1 MADATTSFYDSIPA
15 FSNFADFT
23 VDSHFR
29 RVPSDWW
36 VLLTDV
42 RGSTA
47 AIEAGRYKDVN
58 RVGAAAIACA
68 QKALGG
74 KDFPYVFGG
83 DGATLLAPPEGM
95 EAVSLALAVLQAH
108 AEKRFKLKLRVGRVA
123 VSEVEA
129 AGTPIEVARFELA
142 GGRCTAVFRGGGLAT
157 AEKKIKG
164 DPAQYSV
171 PPAKGVPDLDELSCR
186 WNAVP
191 AKRGRS
197 VSLLVVARS
206 GDTVATY
213 RDVMAGLDRILEQG
227 LEASNPIQRS
237 SMSYRSWWSIVRDEA
252 RQFPTAWSRAFAKK
266 LLGVTVSVLTLQ
278 WGVKPG
284 FYDPVAYANSIPAHS
299 DYRKFD
305 DTLRL
310 VVDCAPAQVEN
321 LRAFLEGLRQQ
332 GLIHY
337 GLHESNNTLV
347 TCYVQGT
354 DPGQHI
360 HFVDGGDG
368 GYAMA
373 AKQLKAQI
381 KGQDEVA
388 A

>member
-1 MADATTSFYDSIPA
+1 MAETSTSFYESIPS

-23 VDSHFR
+23 VDGHFR

-74 KDFPYVFGG
+74 RDFPYVFGG

-108 AEKRFKLKLRVGRVA
+108 AQKRFKLKLRVGRVTVA
-123 VSEVEA
+123 EVEA

-157 AEKKIKG
+157 AEKKIKA

-206 GDTVATY
+206 ADTVAVY

-237 SMSYRSWWSIVRDEA
+237 SMSYRSWWSIVRD
-252 RQFPTAWSRAFAKK
+252 
-266 LLGVTVSVLTLQ
+266 VTVSVLTLR

-284 FYDPVAYANSIPAHS
+284 FYDPVAYAESIPAHS

-310 VVDCAPAQVEN
+310 VVDCAPAQVEK
-321 LRAFLEGLRQQ
+321 LREFLEGLR
-332 GLIHY
+332 GRGMIHY

-381 KGQDEVA
+381 KGKDDEEEA
-388 A
+388 

>member
-1 MADATTSFYDSIPA
+1 MADATGSFYQSIPS

-74 KDFPYVFGG
+74 ADFPYVFGG

-95 EAVSLALAVLQAH
+95 QAVSQALAVLQAH
-108 AEKRFKLKLRVGRVA
+108 AEKRFKLKLRVGRVTVA
-123 VSEVEA
+123 EVEA

-142 GGRCTAVFRGGGLAT
+142 GGRCTAVFRGGGLTT
-157 AEKKIKG
+157 AEKKIKA

-191 AKRGRS
+191 ARRGRS

-206 GDTVATY
+206 GDPAATY
-213 RDVMAGLDRILEQG
+213 NDVMAGLDKVLELG
-227 LEASNPIQRS
+227 LEASNPIQRP
-237 SMSYRSWWSIVRDEA
+237 SMSYRSWWSIVKDEA
-252 RQFPTAWSRAFAKK
+252 RQFPSAWSKAFANK
-266 LLGVTVSVLTLQ
+266 LLGISVAVLSLR
-278 WGVKPG
+278 WGIKPG

-310 VVDCAPAQVEN
+310 VVDCSPAEVEKMKAFLDG
-321 LRAFLEGLRQQ
+321 LRAEGRIQ
-332 GLIHY
+332 Y
-337 GLHESNNTLV
+337 GLHEASSTLI

-373 AKQLKAQI
+373 AKQLKGQMKADLGAQS
-381 KGQDEVA
+381 
-388 A
+388 